1 MSRKIDVDI
10 AKPFLPLVDQAIR
23 VKFYHGGRGGGKSY
37 AFADALLMLGLKK
50 KLFIACLREIQ
61 DTIKDSVH
69 KLLSDRISIYGLDEY
84 EIKDSEIVNKLNG
97 TRFIFKGLRDQDPQK
112 IKSLE
117 GVDIAWIEEAQT
129 ITKKS
134 WDILNPTI
142 RKDGSEIWISM
153 NRKEENDPLW
163 VALAANPD
171 ERTLVV
177 KVNYYDNPFCPDE
190 LKIQAEKCKR
200 ENFDDYLH
208 IWEGE
213 PEQQGDKKLIG
224 VKAVKRALEH
234 TIDNEN
240 NTWPLVVGVDPARFG
255 DDATA
260 ICFRR
265 GRQAYQIKAYRK
277 KSVVEIANI
286 VTAIINEK
294 KPVRVNIDVGGL
306 GAGLYDILD
315 DRGYRDIIRAVNFG
329 GNAQDQ
335 EKYGNRR
342 AEMWNRVN
350 EWLNAEM
357 PVSLVD
363 EEGLL
368 MSDLTAPE
376 KKYDRL
382 GRLLLE
388 PKEDIKKR
396 IGRSTDV
403 GDALALTFAEL
414 DYPKTLDDYDQEIW
428 VDDNFYID

>member
-1 MSRKIDVDI
+1 MADC
-10 AKPFLPLVDQAIR
+10 LLLL
-23 VKFYHGGRGGGKSY
+23 GRQ
-37 AFADALLMLGLKK
+37 K

-61 DTIKDSVH
+61 DSIKDSVH
-69 KLLSDRISIYGLDEY
+69 KLLSDRISFYDYGDYKVFED
-84 EIKDSEIVNKLNG
+84 KIVNVVTG
-97 TRFIFKGLRDQDPQK
+97 TRFVFKGLRDQDITK

-134 WDILNPTI
+134 WDVLSPTI

-153 NRKEENDPLW
+153 NRKEETDPLW
-163 VALAANPD
+163 VLLAANPD
-171 ERTLVV
+171 ERTLVK
-177 KVNYYDNPFCPDE
+177 KVNYYDNPFCPEE
-190 LKIQAEKCKR
+190 LYLQAEKCKR

-224 VKAVKRALEH
+224 SGCIKRALEYM
-234 TIDNEN
+234 IDNPN

-265 GRQAYQIKAYRK
+265 GRQAYQIKAYKK

-294 KPVRVNIDVGGL
+294 KPVRVNVDVGGL
-306 GAGLYDILD
+306 GAGLYDILE
-315 DRGYRDIIRAVNFG
+315 DRGYKDIVRAINFG
-329 GNAQDQ
+329 GHAQDQ

-357 PVSLVD
+357 PVSLID
-363 EEGLL
+363 EDGLL

-376 KKYDRL
+376 KRYDRL

-388 PKEDIKKR
+388 PKDDIKKR
-396 IGRSTDV
+396 LGRSTDV

-414 DYPKTLDDYDQEIW
+414 DYPKTLDDYDQEIY